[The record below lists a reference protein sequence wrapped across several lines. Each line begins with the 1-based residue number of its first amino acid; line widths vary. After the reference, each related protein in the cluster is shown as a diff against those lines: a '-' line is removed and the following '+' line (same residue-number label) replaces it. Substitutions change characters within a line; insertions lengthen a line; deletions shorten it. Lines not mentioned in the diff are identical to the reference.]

1 MTNRAIDRIRKRL
14 DIIERM
20 LDAGTDVYPPLCDC
34 VTKNRTSKVHL
45 QSCPYRMMRDLV
57 RELRTRL

>member
-1 MTNRAIDRIRKRL
+1 MNAPTIDRVRKRL

-34 VTKNRTSKVHL
+34 VTKNRNAQVHL